1 MCRPC
6 VTPVWPEVA
15 LIAGLAARAL
25 SRRGDAKDLYGPE
38 VSAIASEDLSED
50 FSRWFSGWQ
59 WAPFSW

>member
-1 MCRPC
+1 
-6 VTPVWPEVA
+6 VWPEVA